1 MNRQI
6 VRLALPNI
14 ITNITVPLLGIV
26 DLALMGHLD
35 DPVYIGAIALG
46 STVFNIIYSSF
57 SFLRMGSS
65 GMTSQAYGAAKKEE
79 VSLVLQR
86 SLLLGIALAIA
97 IILLQYPIQWVAFQ
111 LLDGNQHVKLLA
123 RQYFYIRILAAPA
136 TLGLYAFYGWYLGV
150 QNAIIPMILAIV
162 VNVVNIALNFVFV
175 YWFGMKSDGVAWASV
190 IAQYSGLLLAGIF
203 FYARYKQYHIR
214 FSLGRIIETRSLK
227 RFFGVNSDI
236 FIRTIMLWFVLA
248 FFTSRSARSGNNIL
262 AVNTLLFQLFYFFS
276 YFADGFAY
284 AAEALTGKAKGARK
298 LDEVKAVIKGVFRWG
313 WVIALAFTFIYG
325 FGLNQIMKL
334 LSDNQLILNMA
345 KPYYVWIVIMPLISI
360 AAFNWDGIFIGA
372 TASRAMRN
380 VSIIVSLLVFLPA
393 YYLTYTAWG
402 NHGLWFAFDL
412 FMLIRGLG
420 MWYYA
425 KKDGVL
431 WYAGAV

>member
-35 DPVYIGAIALG
+35 NPVYIGAIALG
-46 STVFNIIYSSF
+46 STIFNIIYSGF

-65 GMTSQAYGAAKKEE
+65 GMTSQAYGANKRED

-86 SLLLGIALAIA
+86 SLLLGLGLAILL
-97 IILLQYPIQWVAFQ
+97 ILFQYPVQWVALK
-111 LLDGNQHVKLLA
+111 LLDGSPEVKLLA

-162 VNVVNIALNFVFV
+162 VNVVNIALNFLFV
-175 YWFGMKSDGVAWASV
+175 RWFGMRSDGVAWASV
-190 IAQYSGLLLAGIF
+190 IAQYSGLLLAGVF
-203 FYARYKQYHIR
+203 FLIRYKRYHIR
-214 FSLGRIIETRSLK
+214 FPFKQIVETRAVK

-236 FIRTIMLWFVLA
+236 FIRTVMLWFVLA
-248 FFTSRSARSGNNIL
+248 FFTSRSAKSGDTIL

-298 LDEVKAVIKGVFRWG
+298 LDEMKEVVIGVFRWG
-313 WVIALAFTFIYG
+313 WVIALAFTVIYA
-325 FGLNQIMKL
+325 FGLNPIMRI
-334 LSDNQLILNMA
+334 LSDNSLILNMA
-345 KPYYVWIVIMPLISI
+345 KPYYIWIIIIPFISI

-393 YYLTYTAWG
+393 YYLTRSVWG

-412 FMLIRGLG
+412 FMLARGFG
-420 MWYYA
+420 MWFYA
-425 KKDGVL
+425 KRGVL
-431 WYAGAV
+431 QKGVV

>member
-35 DPVYIGAIALG
+35 NPIYIGAIALG
-46 STVFNIIYSSF
+46 STIFNIIYSSF

-65 GMTSQAYGAAKKEE
+65 GMTSQAYGANKKEE

-86 SLLLGIALAIA
+86 SLLLGMGLAIFL
-97 IILLQYPIQWVAFQ
+97 ILFQYPVQWAAFK
-111 LLDGNQHVKLLA
+111 LLDGSSDVKLLA
-123 RQYFYIRILAAPA
+123 QQYFYIRILAAPA

-162 VNVVNIALNFVFV
+162 VNVVNIALNFLFV
-175 YWFGMKSDGVAWASV
+175 RWFGMKSDGVAWASV
-190 IAQYSGLLLAGIF
+190 IAQYSGLLLAGVF
-203 FYARYKQYHIR
+203 FLIRYKQYHIR
-214 FSLGRIIETRSLK
+214 FSFKQIVETRAIK

-236 FIRTIMLWFVLA
+236 FIRTVMLWFVLA
-248 FFTSRSARSGNNIL
+248 FFTSRSAKSGNNIL

-298 LDEVKAVIKGVFRWG
+298 FDEMKEVVKGVFRWG
-313 WVIALAFTFIYG
+313 WVIALAFTVIYA
-325 FGLNQIMKL
+325 FGLNAIMRI
-334 LSDNQLILNMA
+334 LSDNYHLLNMA
-345 KPYYVWIVIMPLISI
+345 KPYYVWIIIIPLISI

-380 VSIIVSLLVFLPA
+380 ISIIVSLLVFLPA
-393 YYLTYTAWG
+393 YYLTHSVWG

-412 FMLIRGLG
+412 FMLARGVG
-420 MWYYA
+420 MWLYA
-425 KKDGVL
+425 KRGVL
-431 WYAGAV
+431 QKNVV

>member
-35 DPVYIGAIALG
+35 NPIYIGAIALG
-46 STVFNIIYSSF
+46 STIFNIIYSSF

-65 GMTSQAYGAAKKEE
+65 GMTSQAYGANKKEE

-86 SLLLGIALAIA
+86 SLLLGMGLAIFL
-97 IILLQYPIQWVAFQ
+97 ILFQYPVQWAAFK
-111 LLDGNQHVKLLA
+111 LLDGSSDVKLLA
-123 RQYFYIRILAAPA
+123 QQYFYIRILAAPA

-162 VNVVNIALNFVFV
+162 VNVVNIALNFLFV
-175 YWFGMKSDGVAWASV
+175 RWFGMKSDGVAWASV
-190 IAQYSGLLLAGIF
+190 IAQYSGLLLAGVF
-203 FYARYKQYHIR
+203 FLIRYKQYHIR
-214 FSLGRIIETRSLK
+214 FSFKQIVETRAIK

-236 FIRTIMLWFVLA
+236 FIRTVMLWFVLA
-248 FFTSRSARSGNNIL
+248 FFTSRSAKSGNNIL

-298 LDEVKAVIKGVFRWG
+298 FDEMKEVVKGVFRWG
-313 WVIALAFTFIYG
+313 WVIALAFTVIYA
-325 FGLNQIMKL
+325 FGLNAIMRI
-334 LSDNQLILNMA
+334 LSDNHHLLNMA
-345 KPYYVWIVIMPLISI
+345 KPYYVWIIIIPLISI

-380 VSIIVSLLVFLPA
+380 ISIIVSLLVFLPA
-393 YYLTYTAWG
+393 YYLTHSVWG

-412 FMLIRGLG
+412 FMLARGVG
-420 MWYYA
+420 MWLYA
-425 KKDGVL
+425 KRGVL
-431 WYAGAV
+431 QKNVV

>member
-35 DPVYIGAIALG
+35 NPIYIGAIALG
-46 STVFNIIYSSF
+46 STIFNIIYSSF

-65 GMTSQAYGAAKKEE
+65 GMTSQAYGANKKEE

-86 SLLLGIALAIA
+86 SLLLGMGLAIFL
-97 IILLQYPIQWVAFQ
+97 ILFQYPVQWAAFK
-111 LLDGNQHVKLLA
+111 LLDGSSDVKLLA

-162 VNVVNIALNFVFV
+162 VNVVNIALNFLFV
-175 YWFGMKSDGVAWASV
+175 RWFGMKSDGVAWASV
-190 IAQYSGLLLAGIF
+190 IAQYSGLLLAGVF
-203 FYARYKQYHIR
+203 FLIRYKQYHIR
-214 FSLGRIIETRSLK
+214 FSFKQIVETRAIK

-236 FIRTIMLWFVLA
+236 FIRTVMLWFVLA
-248 FFTSRSARSGNNIL
+248 FFTSRSAKSGNNIL

-298 LDEVKAVIKGVFRWG
+298 FDEMKEVIKGVFRWG
-313 WVIALAFTFIYG
+313 WVIALAFTVIYA
-325 FGLNQIMKL
+325 FGLNAIMRI
-334 LSDNQLILNMA
+334 LSDNYHLLNMA
-345 KPYYVWIVIMPLISI
+345 KPYYVWIIIIPLISI

-380 VSIIVSLLVFLPA
+380 ISIIVSLLVFLPA
-393 YYLTYTAWG
+393 YYLTHSVWG

-412 FMLIRGLG
+412 FMLARGVG
-420 MWYYA
+420 MWLYA
-425 KKDGVL
+425 KRGVL
-431 WYAGAV
+431 QKNVV

>member
-14 ITNITVPLLGIV
+14 VTNITVPLLGIV

-46 STVFNIIYSSF
+46 STIFNIIYSGF

-65 GMTSQAYGAAKKEE
+65 GMTSQAYGADKREE

-86 SLLLGIALAIA
+86 SLLLGLALALT
-97 IILLQYPIQWVAFQ
+97 IILLQYPIQWAAFK
-111 LLDGNQHVKLLA
+111 LLDGSHNVKLLA

-150 QNAIIPMILAIV
+150 QNAVIPMILAIV
-162 VNVVNIALNFVFV
+162 VNVVNIALNFLFV
-175 YWFGMKSDGVAWASV
+175 HGFGMTSDGVAWASV
-190 IAQYSGLLLAGIF
+190 IAQYSGLLLAGF
-203 FYARYKQYHIR
+203 FFLTRYKQYHIR
-214 FSLGRIIETRSLK
+214 FSFNRIVETRALK

-248 FFTSRSARSGNNIL
+248 FFTSRSAKAGNNIL

-284 AAEALTGKAKGARK
+284 AAEALTGKAKGAHK
-298 LDEVKAVIKGVFRWG
+298 LDEMKAVIKGVFRWG
-313 WVIALAFTFIYG
+313 WIIALGFTLIYG
-325 FGLNQIMKL
+325 FGLNPIMKI
-334 LSDNQLILNMA
+334 LSDNQLILSMA
-345 KPYYVWIVIMPLISI
+345 KPYYFWIIIMPLISI

-380 VSIIVSLLVFLPA
+380 ISIIVSLLVFLPA
-393 YYLTYTAWG
+393 YYLTRTIWG

-412 FMLIRGLG
+412 FMIARGIG
-420 MWYYA
+420 MWFYA
-425 KKDGVL
+425 KRGVL
-431 WYAGAV
+431 QKEVV

>member
-35 DPVYIGAIALG
+35 NPIYIGAIALG
-46 STVFNIIYSSF
+46 STIFNIIYSSF

-65 GMTSQAYGAAKKEE
+65 GMTSQAYGANKKEE

-86 SLLLGIALAIA
+86 SLLLGMGLAIFL
-97 IILLQYPIQWVAFQ
+97 ILFQYPVQWAAFK
-111 LLDGNQHVKLLA
+111 LLDGSSDVKLLA
-123 RQYFYIRILAAPA
+123 QQYFYIRILAAPA

-162 VNVVNIALNFVFV
+162 VNVVNIALNFLFV
-175 YWFGMKSDGVAWASV
+175 RWFGMKSDGVAWASV
-190 IAQYSGLLLAGIF
+190 IAQYSGLLLAGVF
-203 FYARYKQYHIR
+203 FLIRYKQYHIR
-214 FSLGRIIETRSLK
+214 FSFKQIVETRAIK

-236 FIRTIMLWFVLA
+236 FIRTVMLWFVLA
-248 FFTSRSARSGNNIL
+248 FFTSRSAKSGNNIL

-298 LDEVKAVIKGVFRWG
+298 FDEMKEVIKGVFRWG
-313 WVIALAFTFIYG
+313 WVIALAFTVIYA
-325 FGLNQIMKL
+325 FGLNAIMRI
-334 LSDNQLILNMA
+334 LSDNYHLLNMA
-345 KPYYVWIVIMPLISI
+345 KPYYVWIIIIPLISI

-380 VSIIVSLLVFLPA
+380 ISIIVSLLVFLPA
-393 YYLTYTAWG
+393 YYLTHSVWG

-412 FMLIRGLG
+412 FMLARGVG
-420 MWYYA
+420 MWLYA
-425 KKDGVL
+425 KRGVL
-431 WYAGAV
+431 QKNVV

>member
-6 VRLALPNI
+6 IRLALPNI

-35 DPVYIGAIALG
+35 NPVYIGAIALG
-46 STVFNIIYSSF
+46 STIFNVVYSSF

-65 GMTSQAYGAAKKEE
+65 GMTSQAFGGNKMEE

-86 SLLLGIALAIA
+86 SLLLGLGMAV
-97 IILLQYPIQWVAFQ
+97 LLLLFQYPIQWVALK
-111 LLDGNQHVKLLA
+111 LLDGSSGVKILA

-162 VNVVNIALNFVFV
+162 VNIVNIALNFLFV
-175 YWFGMKSDGVAWASV
+175 RWFGMKSDGVAWASV
-190 IAQYSGLLLAGIF
+190 IAQYSGLLLAGVF
-203 FYARYKQYHIR
+203 FLIRFKQYHIR
-214 FSLGRIIETRSLK
+214 FSFKQMVEARAMK

-236 FIRTIMLWFVLA
+236 FIRTVMLWFVLA
-248 FFTSRSARSGNNIL
+248 FFTSRSAKSGDIIL
-262 AVNTLLFQLFYFFS
+262 AINTLLFQLFYFFS

-298 LDEVKAVIKGVFRWG
+298 FDEMKEVVKGVFRWG
-313 WVIALAFTFIYG
+313 WVIALAFTIIYA
-325 FGLNQIMKL
+325 FGLNAIMRI
-334 LSDNQLILNMA
+334 LSDNYHLLNMA
-345 KPYYVWIVIMPLISI
+345 KPYYVWIVIIPLISI

-380 VSIIVSLLVFLPA
+380 ISIIVSLLVFLPS
-393 YYLTYTAWG
+393 YYLTRSVWG

-412 FMLIRGLG
+412 FMLARGVG
-420 MWYYA
+420 MWLYA
-425 KKDGVL
+425 KRGVL
-431 WYAGAV
+431 QQDVV